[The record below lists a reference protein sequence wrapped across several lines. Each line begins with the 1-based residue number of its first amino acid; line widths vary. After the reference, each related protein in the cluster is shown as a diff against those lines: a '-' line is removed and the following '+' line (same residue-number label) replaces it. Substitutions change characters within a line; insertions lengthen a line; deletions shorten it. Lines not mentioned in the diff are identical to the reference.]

1 MITENFQLGSLLL
14 RFRAVV
20 ALLLLA
26 AIFAILSPE
35 FLTAGN
41 LTILIKHVAINAV
54 LAVGM
59 TFVILT
65 GGIDLSV
72 GSIAGVT
79 GIVAGLLIS
88 SGLVIEPLGVVVF
101 FEAWMVVVIAL
112 MVATAFGA
120 LNGVLVA
127 KFKVPPFVATLGS
140 LYVAR
145 GAALLLSNGA
155 TFPNLGGK
163 AELGNQ
169 GFLSLGGGSLLGL
182 PAPIWIMVGLVLIAW
197 LVAEKTPFGRRVY
210 AVGSNERAAR
220 LSGVRVGNI
229 QFAVYAISGACAG
242 LVGLIIASQLG
253 AAHPATGETFE
264 LNAIAAVVL
273 GGASLMGG
281 RGRIIGTLIGAMV
294 IGVLANGLVLLGV
307 SEFWQMVIKGSVIVA
322 AVIVDQTSS
331 GRIKT

>member
-1 MITENFQLGSLLL
+1 MNTENFQLGSLLL

-41 LTILIKHVAINAV
+41 LMILVKHVAINAV

-242 LVGLIIASQLG
+242 LVGLIIAS
-253 AAHPATGETFE
+253 
-264 LNAIAAVVL
+264 
-273 GGASLMGG
+273 
-281 RGRIIGTLIGAMV
+281 
-294 IGVLANGLVLLGV
+294 
-307 SEFWQMVIKGSVIVA
+307 
-322 AVIVDQTSS
+322 SS
-331 GRIKT
+331 GPLTRPPVRRSNSTPSRQSSWAARH

>member
-1 MITENFQLGSLLL
+1 VITENFQLGSLLL